1 MKLSI
6 SPDQQSEILY
16 SSLLLY
22 FHVKDYQNIMKL
34 SHWSLLPYIKHFQKT
49 NKGQEVVSLPIFF
62 MIFEDKYF

>member
-34 SHWSLLPYIKHFQKT
+34 SHWSLLPYIKT

-62 MIFEDKYF
+62 MIFEEKYF